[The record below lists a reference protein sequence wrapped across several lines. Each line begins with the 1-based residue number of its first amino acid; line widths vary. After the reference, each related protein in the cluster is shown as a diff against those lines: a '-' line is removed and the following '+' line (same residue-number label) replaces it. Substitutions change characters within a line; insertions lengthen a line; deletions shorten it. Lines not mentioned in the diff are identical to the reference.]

1 MSRWAHFQ
9 SLIFPQGGLN
19 FKVKIQVKQYL
30 PQIAERLAED
40 LSVDIRENETEDN
53 YNLLGKYPSKYNK
66 LIEVVV
72 DTPDKDVIIS
82 AVLDVV
88 ESQKERKKQRQRSD
102 AVLLEVSEAN
112 SHLQNA
118 VIYTDDEKTS
128 KSGVEE
134 QLFSIHEAIRK
145 IELWLENDA

>member
-1 MSRWAHFQ
+1 
-9 SLIFPQGGLN
+9 
-19 FKVKIQVKQYL
+19 
-30 PQIAERLAED
+30 
-40 LSVDIRENETEDN
+40 
-53 YNLLGKYPSKYNK
+53 
-66 LIEVVV
+66 
-72 DTPDKDVIIS
+72 
-82 AVLDVV
+82 LDVV